1 MQLTRTLE
9 TLPTTCLLVLRHG
22 RVGYEYGDPAEVS
35 YLGSAR
41 KSILS
46 LLYGRPVTDGV
57 IDLASTLAELDI
69 DDVGGLLPIERRAT
83 VRDLLTGR
91 SGVYHPSASATDL
104 GIALPERGSKL
115 PGAEF
120 HYNAWDPNVLGTIYE
135 QRTGRRVFDALAED
149 LAGPL
154 GFADFDPARQ
164 RALGRPERSRHLAHH
179 MFLSAR
185 DLARVGILVADG
197 GRWNGRELIPPGW
210 LRASTTPQPGNY
222 GYLWWI
228 FGSGILAAGAFGQY
242 LLVLPEEGLV
252 IVHRVA
258 VPDEVAIARNN
269 EGGAGEARGLVV
281 REFGQLVR
289 LIRTEVPPSG
299 G

>member
-1 MQLTRTLE
+1 MQLTSMLE

-22 RVGYEYGDPAEVS
+22 RVVYEYGDPTEAS
-35 YLGSAR
+35 YLASAR

-46 LLYGRPVTDGV
+46 LLYGRPVADGT
-57 IDLASTLAELDI
+57 IELTSTLEELDI
-69 DDVGGLLPIERRAT
+69 DDVGGLLPIERQAT

-91 SGVYHPSASATDL
+91 SGVYHRSASATDL
-104 GIALPERGSKL
+104 GITLPERGSKL
-115 PGAEF
+115 PGTEF
-120 HYNAWDPNVLGTIYE
+120 HYNAWDPNALATIYE

-149 LAGPL
+149 LAEPL
-154 GFADFDPARQ
+154 GFQDFDSTRQ
-164 RALGRPERSRHLAHH
+164 RSLGRPELSSHLAHH

-185 DLARVGILVADG
+185 DLARVGVLVADG
-197 GRWNGRELIPPGW
+197 GRWNDRELVPAEW
-210 LRASTTPQPGNY
+210 LRKSTAPQPERY

-228 FGSGILAAGAFGQY
+228 IGPFVLAAGAFGQY
-242 LLVLPEEGLV
+242 LAVLPKEGLV

-269 EGGAGEARGLVV
+269 EGGEGEDQGLVV

-289 LIRTEVPPSG
+289 LVRAEIPAAV
-299 G
+299 

>member
-22 RVGYEYGDPAEVS
+22 RVVYEYGDPAQVS
-35 YLGSAR
+35 YLASAR

-57 IDLASTLAELDI
+57 IDLASTLEELDI

-83 VRDLLTGR
+83 VRNLLTAR
-91 SGVYHPSASATDL
+91 SGVYHPAAGATDL
-104 GIALPERGSKL
+104 GIALPERGSKQ

-120 HYNAWDPNVLGTIYE
+120 HYNPWDPNVLATIYE
-135 QRTGRRVFDALAED
+135 QRTGRRVLDALAED
-149 LAGPL
+149 LADPL
-154 GFADFDPARQ
+154 GFADFDPTRQ

-185 DLARVGILVADG
+185 DLARIGLLVADG
-197 GRWNGRELIPPGW
+197 GRWNDRELIPPGW
-210 LRASTTPQPGNY
+210 LQESTAPQPKNY

-228 FGSGILAAGAFGQY
+228 FGPWLLAAGAFGQY
-242 LLVLPEEGLV
+242 LGVLPAEGLV

-258 VPDEVAIARNN
+258 IADEVAIARNN
-269 EGGAGEARGLVV
+269 EGGTGETQGLVV

-289 LIRTEVPPSG
+289 LIRTEIPAAT
-299 G
+299 

>member
-22 RVGYEYGDPAEVS
+22 RAVYEYGDPAEVS
-35 YLGSAR
+35 YLASAR

-57 IDLASTLAELDI
+57 IDLASTLEELGI
-69 DDVGGLLPIERRAT
+69 DDVGGLLPVERRAT
-83 VRDLLTGR
+83 VRDLLTAR

-104 GIALPERGSKL
+104 GITLPERGSKL

-120 HYNAWDPNVLGTIYE
+120 RYNAWDPNVLATIYE
-135 QRTGRRVFDALAED
+135 QRTGRRVFDALAEN
-149 LAGPL
+149 LAEPL
-154 GFADFDPARQ
+154 AFEDFDPARQ
-164 RALGRPERSRHLAHH
+164 RLLGRPELSRHLAHH
-179 MFLSAR
+179 LFLSAR
-185 DLARVGILVADG
+185 DLARIGLLVADG
-197 GRWNGRELIPPGW
+197 GRWNDRELVPPGW
-210 LRASTTPQPGNY
+210 LRASTTPQPEKY

-228 FGSGILAAGAFGQY
+228 FGKGILAAGAFGQY
-242 LLVLPEEGLV
+242 LLVLPEDNLV

-258 VPDEVAIARNN
+258 IPDELAIARNN
-269 EGGAGEARGLVV
+269 DGSTGEADGLVV

-289 LIRTEVPPSG
+289 LIRTEIPAST
-299 G
+299 